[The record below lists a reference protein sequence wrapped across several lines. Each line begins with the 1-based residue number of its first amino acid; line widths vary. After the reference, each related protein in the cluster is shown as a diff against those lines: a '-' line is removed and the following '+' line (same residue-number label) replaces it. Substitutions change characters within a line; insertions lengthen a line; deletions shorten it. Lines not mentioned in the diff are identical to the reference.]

1 MWESIV
7 VLHYPTLVGRSRLY
21 VGKYCS
27 YALSYFGGKEQTVS
41 GKGQYCSYALSYF
54 GGKEQTVC
62 GKVL

>member
-1 MWESIV
+1 M
-7 VLHYPTLVGRSRLY
+7 
-21 VGKYCS
+21 GKYCS
-27 YALSYFGGKEQTVS
+27 SALSYFGGKEQTVS

>member
-7 VLHYPTLVGRSRLY
+7 VIHYPTLVGRSRLY

-27 YALSYFGGKEQTVS
+27 S
-41 GKGQYCSYALSYF
+41 ALSYF